1 LASNSSGLTLT
12 ERLTEDAQK
21 SPWTQAIGR
30 GCYEAGFEGI
40 VVPSARNPRGKNIV
54 VFPKNLSKAS
64 KLQIIAVE
72 DLK

>member
-1 LASNSSGLTLT
+1 LASNSSWLTLT

-21 SPWTQAIGR
+21 SPWIQAIGR
-30 GCYEAGFEGI
+30 GFYEAGFEGI
-40 VVPSARNPRGKNIV
+40 VIPSPRNPRGKNIV

-64 KLQIIAVE
+64 RLQIIAVE